1 MEVIVIAGLA
11 IGIVVVLAIIVYNQM
26 LLLNEVNKRLLLIT
40 RESIEKE
47 RQTLGD
53 LEEALKN
60 IESMSNDIKPTIKPT
75 ENEDSFDPFK
85 YQRPEE

>member
-26 LLLNEVNKRLLLIT
+26 LLLNEVNKRLLLMT

-60 IESMSNDIKPTIKPT
+60 IESMSNDIKHTIKPT
-75 ENEDSFDPFK
+75 ENEDSFDPFN

>member
-1 MEVIVIAGLA
+1 MKSGFSLLELIFA
-11 IGIVVVLAIIVYNQM
+11 IVVLAIIVYNQM
-26 LLLNEVNKRLLLIT
+26 LLLNEVNKRLLLMT

-75 ENEDSFDPFK
+75 ENEDSFDPFN

>member
-26 LLLNEVNKRLLLIT
+26 LLLNEVNKRLLLMT

-75 ENEDSFDPFK
+75 ENEDSFDPFN

>member
-26 LLLNEVNKRLLLIT
+26 LLLNEVNKRLLLMT

-60 IESMSNDIKPTIKPT
+60 IESMSNDIKPTVKPT
-75 ENEDSFDPFK
+75 ENEDSFDPFN